1 MAAGR
6 KENAARFTIRW
17 PMRIGLP
24 APPARQVI
32 ARRHAPRGLRV
43 IAVRLGLKVIA
54 VPRGL
59 RVIAVPRGLRVIAV
73 PRGLRA
79 ATAANA
85 GLAAATAL
93 ADRALPLAKPNC

>member
-6 KENAARFTIRW
+6 KVNAARSTIRW
-17 PMRIGLP
+17 HMRIGLP
-24 APPARQVI
+24 APPALQVI
-32 ARRHAPRGLRV
+32 ARRRAPRVPKVIAGLRGLRA
-43 IAVRLGLKVIA
+43 IAVRL
-54 VPRGL
+54 
-59 RVIAVPRGLRVIAV
+59 GLRVIAV